1 MALHAGF
8 AEADITPAVGAHKIG
23 WLKDIVS
30 TEVHD
35 PLFARAAVFRTPQEQ
50 VAFVQLD
57 TLFVAWPEVAAIRQK
72 VTRHYGFPGEHVMVA
87 ATHNHAGPAVTH
99 AGDVPKDAAYANW
112 LVSRVVEAFG
122 RALGDLDE
130 AEVGWGRCFE
140 WNVAH
145 NRRVV
150 MRDGTVRTHGTFA
163 DLNALCLE
171 GPVDPE
177 LAVIAVRSTG
187 SKLRGLVVNFAC
199 HPTHYGGDTI
209 LSAGFPGVLAQE
221 MKRRAN
227 EPVSDQGPVT
237 LFLNGACGNLH
248 TTDPRT
254 GANPS
259 QEQVGQTLARDVIG
273 VLHEIQYR
281 RDVRLGAASRVVELP
296 YRVIT
301 EDEVKGRTRGAQ
313 RFIDPAIYERAIPA
327 LVRTVQERKTH
338 RVEIQALALG
348 ATAIVSVPGE
358 YFSEFGLWIKE
369 HAYPM
374 SALVATNANGRVG
387 YIPTRDA
394 FSRGGYETTFGPAS
408 MLAPEAGEQIA
419 ATAVEL
425 IKSLENV

>member
-1 MALHAGF
+1 VTVQAGF
-8 AEADITPAVGAHKIG
+8 AEVDITPPLGTHKIG
-23 WLKDIVS
+23 WLRDIVS

-35 PLFARAAVFRTPQEQ
+35 PLFARVVVFRTPQEQ

-57 TLFVAWPEVAAIRQK
+57 TLFVAWPEVAAIRQG
-72 VTRHYGFPGEHVMVA
+72 VSQQYGFPGNHVMVT

-99 AGDVPKDAAYANW
+99 AGDVPKDAVYADW
-112 LVSRVVEAFG
+112 LVSRVVDAFG
-122 RALGDLDE
+122 HAVEDLDE

-140 WNVAH
+140 WSVAH

-163 DLNALCLE
+163 DLDALCME

-177 LAVIAVRSTG
+177 LAVLAVRSMA
-187 SKLRGLVVNFAC
+187 SKLRGLIVNFSC
-199 HPTHYGGDTI
+199 HPTHHGGDTI

-221 MKRRAN
+221 MNHCAT
-227 EPVSDQGPVT
+227 ESVLDHGPVT

-273 VLHEIQYR
+273 VLQGVQYE

-296 YRVIT
+296 YRVVT
-301 EDEVKGRTRGAQ
+301 EDEVRGRTRGAQ

-327 LVRTVQERKTH
+327 LVRTIQERKTH
-338 RVEIQALALG
+338 RIEIQALALG
-348 ATAIVSVPGE
+348 AIVVVSVPGE
-358 YFSEFGLWIKE
+358 YFAESGLWIKE
-369 HAYPM
+369 RAYPT

-387 YIPTRDA
+387 YIPTREA
-394 FSRGGYETTFGPAS
+394 FLRGGYETTFGPAS

-419 ATAVEL
+419 VTAVDL
-425 IKSLENV
+425 IKSLES

>member
-1 MALHAGF
+1 MTVQAGF
-8 AEADITPAVGAHKIG
+8 AEVDITPPLGTHKIG

-30 TEVHD
+30 TEIRD
-35 PLFARAAVFRTPQEQ
+35 PLFARVAVFKTGQEG

-57 TLFVAWPEVAAIRQK
+57 TLFIAWPEVAAIRQK
-72 VTRHYGFPGEHVMVA
+72 VTQQYGFPGQHVMVV
-87 ATHNHAGPAVTH
+87 ATHNHAGPAIAH
-99 AGDVPKDAAYANW
+99 AGDVPKDVAYADW

-122 RALGDLDE
+122 RALDGLDE
-130 AEVGWGRCFE
+130 AEMGWGRCFE

-163 DLNALCLE
+163 DPNALCLE

-177 LAVIAVRSTG
+177 LAVIAVRSTRG
-187 SKLRGLVVNFAC
+187 EMRGLIVNFAC

-221 MKRRAN
+221 MRLCENGSAPGN
-227 EPVSDQGPVT
+227 GPIT

-248 TTDPRT
+248 TTDPCT

-259 QEQVGQTLARDVIG
+259 QEQVGQALARDVAG
-273 VLHEIQYR
+273 VLNGIQYE

-296 YRVIT
+296 YRVVT
-301 EDEVKGRTRGAQ
+301 EDEVQGQSRGAQ

-327 LVRTVQERKTH
+327 LVRTIQERKSH
-338 RVEIQALALG
+338 RAEIQVLALG
-348 ATAIVSVPGE
+348 ATAIASVPGE
-358 YFSEFGLWIKE
+358 YFTEFGLWIKE
-369 HAYPM
+369 HAYPVR
-374 SALVATNANGRVG
+374 ALVATNANGRVG
-387 YIPTRDA
+387 YIPTREA
-394 FSRGGYETTFGPAS
+394 FLRGGYETTFGPTS
-408 MLAPEAGEQIA
+408 MLAPEAGELIT

-425 IKSLENV
+425 IKSLQR